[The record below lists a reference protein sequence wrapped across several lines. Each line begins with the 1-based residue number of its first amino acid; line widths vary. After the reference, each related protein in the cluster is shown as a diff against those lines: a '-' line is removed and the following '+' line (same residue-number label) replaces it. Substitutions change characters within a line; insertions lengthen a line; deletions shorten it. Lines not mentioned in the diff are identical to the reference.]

1 MIMHDN
7 LRAYCDTEKN
17 RYVLIS
23 SPFKIGDKQIIID
36 LNLHDTIM
44 SDFVFKIVLI
54 DFVA

>member
-1 MIMHDN
+1 MIT
-7 LRAYCDTEKN
+7 LELIVIQKKN

-54 DFVA
+54 NFVA